1 MKKGSPMNRTQTVET
16 TLGNLIVA
24 LTEEARAHVRDEKE
38 AYRVV
43 AFLLTN
49 LLNTGA
55 AFRRSR
61 YEH

>member
-1 MKKGSPMNRTQTVET
+1 MNRSQPVQT
-16 TLGNLIVA
+16 TLGNLIAA
-24 LTEEARAHVRDEKE
+24 LTEEARVYVRDEKE

-43 AFLLTN
+43 AFMLTN

-55 AFRRSR
+55 AFRSSR

>member
-1 MKKGSPMNRTQTVET
+1 MNRTHTVES

-24 LTEEARAHVRDEKE
+24 LTEEARAYVHDEKE
-38 AYRVV
+38 AYQIV

-49 LLNTGA
+49 LLNTRA
-55 AFRRSR
+55 AFRSSR

>member
-1 MKKGSPMNRTQTVET
+1 MNRTQTVES

-24 LTEEARAHVRDEKE
+24 LTEEARAYVHDEKE
-38 AYRVV
+38 AYQIV

-49 LLNTGA
+49 LLNTRA
-55 AFRRSR
+55 AFRSSR